1 METTK
6 VSSTVETEITTSTD
20 GKNTYEIKKTF
31 KNREGDK
38 AIVILLYPT
47 KNADNIAAD
56 DNTTQHIVSH
66 INDLNLSEL
75 RIINLFSKVVTGGK
89 MSYKGLQPDDDNLA
103 YIESIMSKKDFKEY
117 KFVIAWGCSMSSSKV
132 CSECKKRVL
141 EMFIKHSTDGKAYN
155 IVPQDANIDE
165 FAPHP
170 LWLGIRYKFAKW
182 LLNPLKINK
191 NLIDKMYPN

>member
-89 MSYKGLQPDDDNLA
+89 MSYKRLQPDDDNLA

-117 KFVIAWGCSMSSSKV
+117 NYIMKF
-132 CSECKKRVL
+132 
-141 EMFIKHSTDGKAYN
+141 
-155 IVPQDANIDE
+155 
-165 FAPHP
+165 
-170 LWLGIRYKFAKW
+170 
-182 LLNPLKINK
+182 
-191 NLIDKMYPN
+191 